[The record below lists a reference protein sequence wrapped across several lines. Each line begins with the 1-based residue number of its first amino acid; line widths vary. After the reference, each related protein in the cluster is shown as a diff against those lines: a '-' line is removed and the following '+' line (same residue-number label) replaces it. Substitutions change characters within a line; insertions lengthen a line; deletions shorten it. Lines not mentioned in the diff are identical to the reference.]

1 MGRGGQQACKGWRH
15 GGGWRRNEARQH
27 SGGWAA
33 HGVRSFYS
41 HRIDGPMGRGGI
53 QMLCGDVCPDAPLKP
68 GVRAL
73 GASL

>member
-1 MGRGGQQACKGWRH
+1 MEGNRRAGDGGTEGDGDATRH
-15 GGGWRRNEARQH
+15 GNTAVDGPHVGA
-27 SGGWAA
+27 
-33 HGVRSFYS
+33 RSFYS
-41 HRIDGPMGRGGI
+41 HRIGGPVGRGGI